1 MTTVQVQLFGI
12 IWGESCNF
20 ELNKKWEGNMKSRVG
35 VGKTLGIMLVLIR
48 ILEVVEKR
56 KGFWGEC
63 FYSKY
68 RFLLIF
74 FYVLRV
80 SF

>member
-20 ELNKKWEGNMKSRVG
+20 ELNKKGEGNMKSRVG

-48 ILEVVEKR
+48 ILEVVEKGR
-56 KGFWGEC
+56 GFGENV
-63 FYSKY
+63 FSQS
-68 RFLLIF
+68 IVF
-74 FYVLRV
+74 F
-80 SF
+80 

>member
-1 MTTVQVQLFGI
+1 
-12 IWGESCNF
+12 
-20 ELNKKWEGNMKSRVG
+20 MKSRVG

-74 FYVLRV
+74 FT
-80 SF
+80 F

>member
-12 IWGESCNF
+12 IWGGNCNF
-20 ELNKKWEGNMKSRVG
+20 ELNKKGEGNMKSRVG
-35 VGKTLGIMLVLIR
+35 VGKTLGIMLIMLVLIR

-74 FYVLRV
+74 FT
-80 SF
+80 F